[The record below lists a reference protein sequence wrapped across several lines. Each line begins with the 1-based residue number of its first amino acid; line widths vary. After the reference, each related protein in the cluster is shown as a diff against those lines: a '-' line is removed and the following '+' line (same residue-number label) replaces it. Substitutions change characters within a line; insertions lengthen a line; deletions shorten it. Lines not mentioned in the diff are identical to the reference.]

1 MTVTGTVLEAERLLV
16 GYAGAP
22 VCGEITV
29 SVAAGEVLGVVGFNG
44 AGKSTAARTLAGRQV
59 PISGDVKVHGLLADP
74 DAVPFRRE
82 VSAVFD
88 EDLFFPSLTVREHL
102 LLVARG
108 HSLPEPEASVE
119 EKLTFFGLHAR
130 ADVVPESLSSGQ
142 RRRTLLAA
150 GLMRPASLL
159 ILDEPEQRLDP
170 VMREALGRRIRTM
183 ADNGTAV
190 VLVTHDP
197 QLLRDTAS
205 SCLVIDDEVTLG
217 APDAGAAIIAGS
229 R

>member
-1 MTVTGTVLEAERLLV
+1 MTDRGTVLEAERLLV

-22 VCGEITV
+22 VCGEFSV
-29 SVAAGEVLGVVGFNG
+29 SVSAGEVLGVVGFNG
-44 AGKSTAARTLAGRQV
+44 AGKSTAARTLAARQN
-59 PISGDVKVHGLLADP
+59 PISGEVKVHGLLANP

-108 HSLPEPEASVE
+108 HSLPQPEAVVE
-119 EKLTFFGLHAR
+119 EELDFFGLNER
-130 ADVVPESLSSGQ
+130 ADVVPEQLSSGQ

-150 GLMRPASLL
+150 GLLRPASLL

-170 VMREALGRRIRTM
+170 VMREALGHRIRTM
-183 ADNGTAV
+183 AEDGCAV

-197 QLLRDTAS
+197 QLLTSTATD
-205 SCLVIDDEVTLG
+205 CLVIDDEVTHS
-217 APDAGAAIIAGS
+217 APERGAAIIAGS
-229 R
+229 